1 MRKKVKDKAEPFFT
15 RLYKRHRD
23 MVKELLKQ
31 PDINTNADVAR
42 LGIEKLYEDRLGKKV
57 ELKETL

>member
-23 MVKELLKQ
+23 MVKDLLKQ
-31 PDINTNADVAR
+31 PDISTNADVAR
-42 LGIEKLYEDRLGKKV
+42 LGIEKLHAERFAKK
-57 ELKETL
+57 